1 MSEALVIKQSEGN
14 TKRKLDD
21 VQQDEPTNKRTRQ
34 VSQDDGFEVKDLIT
48 DAQYVNQTNETL
60 CKIYKFGTND
70 IIEIITYFMQ
80 NKTSDDAFYV
90 VNLSEIVKLYNLWTS
105 ELPRVKPF
113 YAIKSNSDPMIA
125 KVLARLGCG
134 FDCASKAEI
143 KQVLALGVDPKNIIY
158 ANPVKQNAYISHA
171 RARNV
176 DTMVFDSKTELKKI
190 DMLHP
195 NSKLIL
201 RIKVDDSA
209 SICRFNCKFGC
220 FDEEIEDLLKFAK
233 MLELDVCGVSFHLGS
248 NLQKAGFFDIAIKK
262 AREVINTAEKIGH
275 MCNILDIGGGF
286 SSNGS
291 GISFQDTSKEINEA
305 LDKYF
310 GDILERINVY
320 GEPGRFFSNSSHTLV
335 TSVIG
340 IRSKG
345 SGQDK
350 EFIYTINESIYQSF
364 NCLIFDHAN
373 PEILPYDERDEEARY
388 KTALVGSTCDGLDI
402 LKHDVMLPELSVGDF
417 IYVPNFGSYTR
428 AASTTF
434 NGFELANVHYY
445 TTD

>member
-1 MSEALVIKQSEGN
+1 MSDIVFFNSNKRKSEVMSEHEEQLLKKSRQNDNENITEIKE
-14 TKRKLDD
+14 
-21 VQQDEPTNKRTRQ
+21 
-34 VSQDDGFEVKDLIT
+34 LIP
-48 DAQYVNQTNETL
+48 DAQYVNETNETL
-60 CKIYKFGTND
+60 CKIYNFNTND

-80 NKTSDDAFYV
+80 NKTSDDAFYI
-90 VNLSEIVKLYNLWTS
+90 VNLSEIVRLYNLWIS

-125 KVLARLGCG
+125 RVLAKLGSG

-143 KQVLALGVDPKNIIY
+143 KQVLSLGVDSKNIIY
-158 ANPVKQNAYISHA
+158 ANPVKQNAYISYA
-171 RARNV
+171 RARNI

-195 NSKLIL
+195 NSKLVL
-201 RIKVDDSA
+201 RIKVDDSG
-209 SICRFNCKFGC
+209 SVCRFNSKFGC
-220 FDEEIEDLLKFAK
+220 YDEEIVDLLNFAK

-262 AREVINTAEKIGH
+262 AREVIDIAEKIGH
-275 MCNILDIGGGF
+275 KCHILDLGGGF

-291 GISFQDTSKEINEA
+291 GISFVETAKEINDA

-310 GDILERINVY
+310 DDILNRINVY
-320 GEPGRFFSNSSHTLV
+320 AEPGRFFSNSSHTLV

-345 SGQDK
+345 TGNDK

-364 NCLIFDHAN
+364 NCLIFDHAD
-373 PEILPYDERDEEARY
+373 PEILPYDERDEETRY
-388 KTALVGSTCDGLDI
+388 KTTLVGSTCDSCDI
-402 LKHDVMLPELSVGDF
+402 LKHDVMLPELSIGDF

-434 NGFELANVHYY
+434 NGFELANVHYI
-445 TTD
+445 TTNS